1 VYRNVINIPYYRI
14 SQPLFFPPPPEAEV
28 VVVTPDRKL
37 FINSD
42 EFDSSVFLDHYFR
55 GEPWKISSLR
65 YYRGK
70 VLLIAEKAHKNPSR
84 YHSALFYFTSPTS
97 VSVTQAYLYQVEGEQ
112 LITYSIQW
120 GTVYKKKFNFEEFSS
135 YKKVYNFIWDGAE
148 VKLTGEG
155 TQTVPSE
162 CLFKIQFGMIHDI
175 SYPVYWIRNLVTISQ
190 GRRLVRNCLRKGYSK
205 FWGYQPVW
213 WASLLTV
220 VFGTFT
226 FFVMIDDYWMSFHD
240 KIKEDEKSYVLVP
253 TFKAFNE
260 HWREYYVATSQN
272 YLTAL
277 YCIRYH
283 WGEEWHTSQSLYYLS
298 QELATPEEQAAN
310 PCDKVVT
317 TNCFRYYRI
326 KERIGINLIENL
338 LERKKFLLISS
349 SSLDYTE
356 FTDWMVNENWSKN
369 YLLYLLDQEK
379 ERGRNLVLMD
389 KETNKFFYDTAT
401 QEYGFRA
408 VMLER
413 RLKELDSKLSIQVEL
428 LPWIQVPEEILEKIY
443 RERTM
448 KEFYC
453 LKIFRST
460 DELNLLVSKMPG
472 QTAKVEYETICTH
485 RILDLD
491 EFPSVTD
498 VEQFYYNEDTFS
510 NYPHLEGL
518 DEEV

>member
-1 VYRNVINIPYYRI
+1 MINIPYYRI
-14 SQPLFFPPPPEAEV
+14 DQPLFFPPPPEALV

-42 EFDSSVFLDHYFR
+42 EFDSSVFLDHYFH

-65 YYRGK
+65 YYKGR

-97 VSVTQAYLYQVEGEQ
+97 VSVTQAYLYQIEGEQ
-112 LITYSIQW
+112 LTTYSIQW
-120 GTVYKKKFNFEEFSS
+120 GEIHKRKFDFENFGS
-135 YKKVYNFIWDGAE
+135 YKKVYNFTWDGSE

-155 TQTVPSE
+155 TQPVPSE
-162 CLFKIQFGMIHDI
+162 YLFKIQLGMIHDI
-175 SYPVYWIRNLVTISQ
+175 SYTVYWIRNLVAISQ
-190 GRRLVRNCLRKGYSK
+190 GRRLLRHCLRNRYEK
-205 FWGYQPVW
+205 FWGYNPIWVFP
-213 WASLLTV
+213 STV
-220 VFGTFT
+220 VFDSFT
-226 FFVMIDDYWMSFHD
+226 FNVEVSDSWMSFHD
-240 KIKEDEKSYVLVP
+240 KIAEDGKRYVLVP
-253 TFKAFNE
+253 TFNAFNE

-277 YCIRYH
+277 YCVYLPQQNRWQI
-283 WGEEWHTSQSLYYLS
+283 GQSLYYLS
-298 QELATPEEQAAN
+298 ENLASIEEQTAN
-310 PCDKVVT
+310 PCDDSVVA
-317 TNCFRYYRI
+317 NCFCYYRK
-326 KERIGINLIENL
+326 KENIGINLIENL

-369 YLLYLLDQEK
+369 YLLYILDK
-379 ERGRNLVLMD
+379 ERRGRDILVMD
-389 KETNKFFYDTAT
+389 KETDEWVYGTTT

-413 RLKELDSKLSIQVEL
+413 RLKELDSKLSIQLEL
-428 LPWIQVPEEILEKIY
+428 QPWIQVPDEIVEKIY
-443 RERTM
+443 QERNV

-460 DELNLLVSKMPG
+460 DELNLLVSKIPG
-472 QTAKVEYETICTH
+472 QTAKVEYETSCSH

-491 EFPSVTD
+491 EFPSVTA
-498 VEQFYYNEDTFS
+498 VEQFYYNESAFF

>member
-1 VYRNVINIPYYRI
+1 MINIPYYRI
-14 SQPLFFPPPPEAEV
+14 SQPLFFPPPPEALV

-42 EFDSSVFLDHYFR
+42 EFDSSIFLDHYFR

-65 YYRGK
+65 YYKGK
-70 VLLIAEKAHKNPSR
+70 VLLIAEKAHKNPSH

-97 VSVTQAYLYQVEGEQ
+97 VSVTQAYLYQIEGEQ
-112 LITYSIQW
+112 LTTYSIQW
-120 GTVYKKKFNFEEFSS
+120 REIHKRKFNFENFGS
-135 YKKVYNFIWDGAE
+135 YKKVYNFTWDGSE
-148 VKLTGEG
+148 VKLVGEG
-155 TQTVPSE
+155 TQPVPSE
-162 CLFKIQFGMIHDI
+162 YLFRTQLEMIHDI
-175 SYPVYWIRNLVTISQ
+175 SYTVYWIRNLVTISH
-190 GRRLVRNCLRKGYSK
+190 GRRLLRHCLRNRYEK
-205 FWGYQPVW
+205 FWGYQPIW
-213 WASLLTV
+213 GFPSLV
-220 VFGTFT
+220 IFDSFT
-226 FFVMIDDYWMSFHD
+226 FNIEVNASWMSFHD
-240 KIKEDEKSYVLVP
+240 KIAEDGRRYVLVP
-253 TFKAFNE
+253 TFNVFNE

-277 YCIRYH
+277 YCVYFPQQDK
-283 WGEEWHTSQSLYYLS
+283 WQVSQSLYYLS
-298 QELATPEEQAAN
+298 QKPATPEEQTAN
-310 PCDKVVT
+310 PCDDSVT
-317 TNCFRYYRI
+317 SNCFCYYRK
-326 KERIGINLIENL
+326 KENIGINLIENI

-389 KETNKFFYDTAT
+389 KETDEFFYDTTT
-401 QEYGFRA
+401 QEFGFRA

-413 RLKELDSKLSIQVEL
+413 RLKKLDSKLSIQAEL
-428 LPWIQVPEEILEKIY
+428 LPWIQVPEEFIEKIY
-443 RERTM
+443 QERFM

-460 DELNLLVSKMPG
+460 DELNLLVSKIPG
-472 QTAKVEYETICTH
+472 QTAKVEYETSCTH

-498 VEQFYYNEDTFS
+498 VEQFYYNENAFF